1 MGLFREKIAMG
12 VDIKHKKDRKV
23 RRTKPK
29 SQDIYTAQLVKLY
42 KFLARRTDAK
52 FNEVVLRRLYMS
64 KINRP
69 PMSLARLIRKM
80 KHPERANKIAVV
92 VGTITNDQRIFE
104 VPKLKIVASH
114 VTEKARERILKAGGE
129 ILTFDQLALTAPTG
143 KNTVLLQ
150 GRRYART
157 ANKHFGAPGKPNSH
171 AKPFVR
177 SRGRKFVVLVAE
189 ESQEVTRS

>member
-1 MGLFREKIAMG
+1 MG

-80 KHPERANKIAVV
+80 KIC
-92 VGTITNDQRIFE
+92 
-104 VPKLKIVASH
+104 ASH

-129 ILTFDQLALTAPTG
+129 IMTFDQLALAAPTG
-143 KNTVLLQ
+143 KDTVLLQ
-150 GRRYART
+150 GRRKDT
-157 ANKHFGAPGKPNSH
+157 
-171 AKPFVR
+171 
-177 SRGRKFVVLVAE
+177 VLL
-189 ESQEVTRS
+189 

>member
-1 MGLFREKIAMG
+1 MGLFRFEVAMG

-64 KINRP
+64 QINRP
-69 PMSLARLIRKM
+69 PMSLARLVRKM
-80 KHPERANKIAVV
+80 KGDRAEKIAVI
-92 VGTITNDQRIFE
+92 VGTITNDSRIFE
-104 VPKLKIVASH
+104 VPKLKVCASH

-129 ILTFDQLALTAPTG
+129 ILTFDQLALRAPTG

-150 GRRYART
+150 GKRT
-157 ANKHFGAPGKPNSH
+157 ARVANRYFGAPGVPNSTTRPLVR
-171 AKPFVR
+171 AK
-177 SRGRKFVVLVAE
+177 GRKFERARGR
-189 ESQEVTRS
+189 RSSRGYKK

>member
-29 SQDIYTAQLVKLY
+29 SQDIYTAQLVKLC

-80 KHPERANKIAVV
+80 KVV
-92 VGTITNDQRIFE
+92 VGTITNDQRVFE
-104 VPKLKIVASH
+104 VPKMKICASH

-129 ILTFDQLALTAPTG
+129 ILTFDQLALAAPTG

-150 GRRYART
+150 GRRKART

-177 SRGRKFVVLVAE
+177 SKGRKFECARGRR
-189 ESQEVTRS
+189 ESRGYKK

>member
-1 MGLFREKIAMG
+1 MGLFRFEVAMG

-23 RRTKPK
+23 RRTNPK

-80 KHPERANKIAVV
+80 KGERANKTAVV
-92 VGTITNDQRIFE
+92 VGTITNDQRIFA
-104 VPKLKIVASH
+104 VPKLKVCASH

-129 ILTFDQLALTAPTG
+129 ILTFDQLALAAPTG
-143 KNTVLLQ
+143 KDTVLLQ
-150 GRRYART
+150 GRRKARE
-157 ANKHFGAPGKPNSH
+157 PNSS

-177 SRGRKFVVLVAE
+177 SKGRKFECARGRR
-189 ESQEVTRS
+189 ESRGYKK